1 VAQFSLSAG
10 GSDGVNITTLTFTAA
25 AASVAANF
33 QNLKVM
39 VGFQQLGITQTTLTN
54 GGQMSFSASS
64 PVQIPAGGNVLV
76 DIYASVLSGAET
88 SVSQAL
94 VTLTTITAQLATS
107 GSALGTANITGL
119 NTDGQTVTV
128 VGNGAITISSDPSSP
143 IARQV
148 AMGQTG
154 VVLGVLRFQETSNNE
169 AVNLT
174 DLTVTATSLAGTPL
188 NGTASTSASSLKN
201 FVITDNTN
209 SYTKGSWTT
218 AATAGAGTK
227 LNTVT
232 FNNLNFQIPA
242 NGTLRL
248 TFKADTNSWA
258 SGGASSAQ
266 YKIGI
271 AATSTDVTLR
281 GVSSNASI
289 NAGLTT
295 FAQSAST
302 TVVRSTVAMAAVG
315 SISSPQVTVGTTGV
329 TSATEVM
336 GIFSV
341 TASNAGD
348 LQINSIDLTHGGS
361 APSSTINTTYTVF
374 DATGSGGLS
383 TAIGTGIILANGSAT
398 TVTFATPVQITAG
411 QTKYFVIKANTALF
425 NTGSGG
431 TTKSYA
437 LSMTAW
443 TYTDGITSPNTLFSA
458 SSDAGTVTAV
468 FGSSGTGNRTY

>member
-1 VAQFSLSAG
+1 
-10 GSDGVNITTLTFTAA
+10 
-25 AASVAANF
+25 
-33 QNLKVM
+33 
-39 VGFQQLGITQTTLTN
+39 
-54 GGQMSFSASS
+54 
-64 PVQIPAGGNVLV
+64 
-76 DIYASVLSGAET
+76 
-88 SVSQAL
+88 
-94 VTLTTITAQLATS
+94 
-107 GSALGTANITGL
+107 
-119 NTDGQTVTV
+119 
-128 VGNGAITISSDPSSP
+128 
-143 IARQV
+143 
-148 AMGQTG
+148 
-154 VVLGVLRFQETSNNE
+154 
-169 AVNLT
+169 
-174 DLTVTATSLAGTPL
+174 
-188 NGTASTSASSLKN
+188 
-201 FVITDNTN
+201 
-209 SYTKGSWTT
+209 
-218 AATAGAGTK
+218 
-227 LNTVT
+227 
-232 FNNLNFQIPA
+232 
-242 NGTLRL
+242 
-248 TFKADTNSWA
+248 
-258 SGGASSAQ
+258 
-266 YKIGI
+266 
-271 AATSTDVTLR
+271 
-281 GVSSNASI
+281 
-289 NAGLTT
+289 
-295 FAQSAST
+295 
-302 TVVRSTVAMAAVG
+302 MAAVG